1 MSEFW
6 RLPLAGVACY
16 TMDPKVSLEQ
26 MLAAIPPQRQCELN
40 QKVGDTHLAEVAR
53 KLINWN
59 SVCTYLGISEADEKA
74 IKEENKEV
82 DMRRYLHRPFTRI

>member
-1 MSEFW
+1 MENQ
-6 RLPLAGVACY
+6 P
-16 TMDPKVSLEQ
+16 SLEQ
-26 MLAAIPPQRQCELN
+26 MLAAIPPQRLRELK
-40 QKVGDTHLAEVAR
+40 QKVGDTQLAEVAR

-74 IKEENKEV
+74 IEEENKEV

>member
-1 MSEFW
+1 
-6 RLPLAGVACY
+6 
-16 TMDPKVSLEQ
+16 MDPKVSLEQ

-74 IKEENKEV
+74 IEEENKV